1 MACAWFLLHDSLGGS
16 VDPVIVARLKSPNA
30 PVVAAKPAS
39 TTVAVAQPA
48 SVAPVPAARPLA
60 PVAAAKP
67 PAWIAPVAAA
77 RPAAPVAPVADAQ
90 RQAPSYSLA
99 AASTKPVVVSR
110 KTVAAPIAVPP
121 PTPVAAAQQHAPSY
135 ELASAS
141 STPAVMP
148 RKTVAAPIAVPQQAA
163 ASADPVLAMQS
174 TALTRPNVSVAMLD
188 VTSSIPPGT
197 FSMAPPVQALNR
209 FAAPAAPPQATAP
222 QTTAAV
228 ITDVARPA
236 PAVRRPVQTASLAP
250 VSAPEV
256 RRAPQNPLID
266 AKAAKN
272 KVLSNTAVLKIFEK
286 ILGKQPD
293 QQPSS
298 TLAFAPP
305 DGGVL
310 SDGES
315 LTTGRT
321 PLIDEFTAV
330 YDISA
335 ATVYLPDGT
344 KLEAHSGLGPMKDNP
359 QHADKRMRGVTPPH
373 VYDLKLR
380 EALFHG
386 VRAIRLNP
394 IGGDRAIF
402 GRNGI
407 LAHTYMLGP
416 RGDSNGCVS
425 FKDYNTFL
433 QAYLRGDIKR
443 MAVVARLD

>member
-1 MACAWFLLHDSLGGS
+1 MQRVSSRASDRRHSSQKALARNVIGGSIALACVPLACAWFLLHDSFGGR
-16 VDPVIVARLKSPNA
+16 VDPVITARLKAPN
-30 PVVAAKPAS
+30 
-39 TTVAVAQPA
+39 
-48 SVAPVPAARPLA
+48 
-60 PVAAAKP
+60 
-67 PAWIAPVAAA
+67 APVAAA
-77 RPAAPVAPVADAQ
+77 RPAAPTAPVADAQ
-90 RQAPSYSLA
+90 EQAPTFS
-99 AASTKPVVVSR
+99 
-110 KTVAAPIAVPP
+110 
-121 PTPVAAAQQHAPSY
+121 
-135 ELASAS
+135 LASAS
-141 STPAVMP
+141 STPVVLA
-148 RKTVAAPIAVPQQAA
+148 RKNVVGPPIAVPPQA
-163 ASADPVLAMQS
+163 ASADPIMVTQS
-174 TALTRPNVSVAMLD
+174 TALTGPNVSVAMLD
-188 VTSSIPPGT
+188 ITSSIGVPPAS
-197 FSMAPPVQALNR
+197 FSTRPLAQAENRFTAPP
-209 FAAPAAPPQATAP
+209 PPQATAP

-228 ITDVARPA
+228 TQDAARPV
-236 PAVRRPVQTASLAP
+236 PVRRPVQTASLAP
-250 VSAPEV
+250 MRPAEV
-256 RRAPQNPLID
+256 KPAQNPNPLID
-266 AKAAKN
+266 PKAAKN

-286 ILGKQPD
+286 ILGKPQD

-298 TLAFAPP
+298 ALAYASP

-315 LTTGRT
+315 PTLGRT
-321 PLIDEFTAV
+321 GPLIDEFTAV

-335 ATVYLPDGT
+335 GAVYLPDGT

-359 QHADKRMRGVTPPH
+359 QHVDKRMRGATPPH

-394 IGGDRAIF
+394 IGGERAIF

-425 FKDYNTFL
+425 FKDYNAFL